1 MNQKMKMKT
10 SDNGIEFIKKHEGLR
25 LKAYLCPS
33 GKPTIGYGRTKGVKL
48 GDVITEEEA
57 EQLLREDL
65 IVVENEINRH
75 NLNLN
80 QNQFDALVSFVYNVG
95 IGNFRS
101 STLLKKIKAN
111 PNDESIANE
120 FKRWVYSN
128 GKRLPGLVKRR
139 EEEAEL
145 YFLN

>member
-1 MNQKMKMKT
+1 MKMKT

-33 GKPTIGYGRTKGVKL
+33 GKPTIGYGHTKGVKL

-139 EEEAEL
+139 EEEAKL

>member
-1 MNQKMKMKT
+1 MKT
-10 SDNGIEFIKKHEGLR
+10 SDKGIGLIKRFEGLR

-33 GKPTIGYGRTKGVKL
+33 GKPTIGYGHTKDVKL

-57 EQLLREDL
+57 EQLLLEDL
-65 IVVENEINRH
+65 IVVENEINKH
-75 NLNLN
+75 NLDIN

-95 IGNFRS
+95 VGNFRT
-101 STLLKKIKAN
+101 STLLKKIKTD
-111 PNDESIANE
+111 PNDKTIANE

-128 GKRLPGLVKRR
+128 GKKLPGLVKRR
-139 EEEAEL
+139 EEEAKL

>member
-1 MNQKMKMKT
+1 MKT
-10 SDNGIEFIKKHEGLR
+10 SDKGIGLIKRFEGLR
-25 LKAYLCPS
+25 LKAYLCPA
-33 GKPTIGYGRTKGVKL
+33 GKPTIGYGHTKGVKL

-57 EQLLREDL
+57 EQLLLEDL
-65 IVVENEINRH
+65 IVVENEINKH
-75 NLNLN
+75 NLDIN

-95 IGNFRS
+95 VGNFRT

-111 PNDESIANE
+111 PNDKTIANE

-139 EEEAEL
+139 EEEAKL
-145 YFLN
+145 YFTQ

>member
-1 MNQKMKMKT
+1 MKMKI
-10 SDNGIEFIKKHEGLR
+10 SDNGIELIKKHEGLR
-25 LKAYLCPS
+25 LEAYLCPA
-33 GKPTIGYGRTKGVKL
+33 GKPTIGYGHTKDVKL

-65 IVVENEINRH
+65 IVVENEINKH
-75 NLNLN
+75 NLDIN

-95 IGNFRS
+95 VGNFRT
-101 STLLKKIKAN
+101 STLLKKIKTD
-111 PNDESIANE
+111 PNDKTIANE

-128 GKRLPGLVKRR
+128 GKKLPGLVKRR
-139 EEEAEL
+139 EEEAKL

>member
-1 MNQKMKMKT
+1 MKT

-25 LKAYLCPS
+25 LKAYLCPA
-33 GKPTIGYGRTKGVKL
+33 GKWTIGYGHTKGVKP
-48 GDVITEEEA
+48 GQVVTKEEA
-57 EQLLREDL
+57 ERLLREDL

-75 NLNLN
+75 NLNIN
-80 QNQFDALVSFVYNVG
+80 QNQFDALASFVYNVG
-95 IGNFRS
+95 VGNFRT

-111 PNDESIANE
+111 PNDKTIANK

-145 YFLN
+145 YFTQ

>member
-1 MNQKMKMKT
+1 MKT
-10 SDNGIEFIKKHEGLR
+10 SDKGIGLIKRFEGLR
-25 LKAYLCPS
+25 LKAYLCPA
-33 GKPTIGYGRTKGVKL
+33 GKPTIGYGHTKGVKL

-57 EQLLREDL
+57 EQLLLEDL
-65 IVVENEINRH
+65 IVVENEINKH
-75 NLNLN
+75 NLDIN

-95 IGNFRS
+95 VGNFRT

-111 PNDESIANE
+111 PNDKTIANE

-139 EEEAEL
+139 EEEAKL
-145 YFLN
+145 YFLNNK